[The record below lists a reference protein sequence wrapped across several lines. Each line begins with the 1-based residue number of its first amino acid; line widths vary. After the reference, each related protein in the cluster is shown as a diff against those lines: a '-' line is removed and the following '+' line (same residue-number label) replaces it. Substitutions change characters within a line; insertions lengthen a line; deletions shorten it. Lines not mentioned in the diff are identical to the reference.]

1 MDITLPKNNF
11 ASLLE
16 HPLVRGLLESTSDGA
31 VVIDIES
38 RRILYANPRACDL
51 LGFEENAVC
60 GESCK
65 KSLNSPLCTAAC
77 MLSQHLNGVQNES
90 HDVYYRGEEG
100 NRFLQAKARM
110 LVIRDPDGT
119 PIAGIEF
126 FQDVSATRAL
136 ERALYE
142 KTSLFGIIGISPPMQ
157 TLYNLIEQIA
167 PYDLPVLLTGESGVG
182 KERFADAIQFI
193 SERSSSPYLKVN
205 CAALTPS
212 LVESELFGHRRGAFT
227 GATTD
232 RPGRFEE
239 ADTGTIVLD
248 EVGELP
254 FSVQAKLLRVVQNGE
269 IQRVG
274 EDKSRKVDVRIL
286 AATNRNIEQEVANGT
301 FREDLYY
308 RLAGVR
314 VHVPPLRE
322 RVEDIPLLVDH
333 FLRRFSEQATNRG
346 KPKSIPQITPEALTE
361 LTRREWRGNVRELEN
376 TLRLAFIRVPD
387 GHAIQLEHLNVPGTS
402 KMIPAPPPSLA
413 TMELEAIQN
422 TLERCGGNVSATA
435 RILGIDRT
443 TLWRKLK
450 KAQAG

>member
-1 MDITLPKNNF
+1 MQ
-11 ASLLE
+11 A
-16 HPLVRGLLESTSDGA
+16 
-31 VVIDIES
+31 
-38 RRILYANPRACDL
+38 LYA
-51 LGFEENAVC
+51 
-60 GESCK
+60 
-65 KSLNSPLCTAAC
+65 
-77 MLSQHLNGVQNES
+77 
-90 HDVYYRGEEG
+90 
-100 NRFLQAKARM
+100 
-110 LVIRDPDGT
+110 
-119 PIAGIEF
+119 
-126 FQDVSATRAL
+126 
-136 ERALYE
+136 
-142 KTSLFGIIGISPPMQ
+142 
-157 TLYNLIEQIA
+157 LIEQIA

-193 SERSSSPYLKVN
+193 SERSSKPYLKVN

-212 LVESELFGHRRGAFT
+212 LVESELFGHTRGAFT

-269 IQRVG
+269 IQRLG
-274 EDKSRKVDVRIL
+274 EDRTRKVDVRIL
-286 AATNRNIEQEVANGT
+286 AATNRDIEQEVANGT

-322 RVEDIPLLVDH
+322 RVEDIPLLVEH
-333 FLRRFSEQATNRG
+333 FLLRFSEKATTRG
-346 KPKSIPQITPEALTE
+346 KPKSLPQITSEVLTE
-361 LTRREWRGNVRELEN
+361 LTQREWRGNVRELEN

-387 GHAIQLEHLNVPGTS
+387 GQKIQLEHLNVPGSS
-402 KMIPAPPPSLA
+402 KMVPALPPSLA
-413 TMELEAIQN
+413 AVELDAIQS

-435 RILGIDRT
+435 KMLGIDRT

-450 KAQAG
+450 KAQAS